1 MLANFKF
8 LVLSSTYYPRPRP
21 LQSISSSQRCQI
33 TALMLYHS
41 HNQLV
46 SGAHFNPWVKRVH
59 KKNKVRIK
67 LLVQGCNATAIAI
80 SDWNP
85 GLLTAPTP
93 LQENAKLKKFTR
105 RRTDRSLTKFD
116 QKSSLELSTQKRI
129 IFEPLLKNQNSFC
142 LTTRYKLIFFICLL
156 NVRVQ
161 DFEKHQIWRLIEPKA
176 TSVLQ
181 NNAFKQNPKFDL
193 CWQWIL
199 FIP

>member
-1 MLANFKF
+1 M
-8 LVLSSTYYPRPRP
+8 
-21 LQSISSSQRCQI
+21 
-33 TALMLYHS
+33 
-41 HNQLV
+41 
-46 SGAHFNPWVKRVH
+46 KRVH

-105 RRTDRSLTKFD
+105 RRTDRSLTKFH

-156 NVRVQ
+156 NVRVH
-161 DFEKHQIWRLIEPKA
+161 DFEKHQTWRLLSPKR
-176 TSVLQ
+176 LQ
-181 NNAFKQNPKFDL
+181 FYKIMLLNKIQSLIFVDNEYF
-193 CWQWIL
+193 L
-199 FIP
+199 FRNIVICIFTKK